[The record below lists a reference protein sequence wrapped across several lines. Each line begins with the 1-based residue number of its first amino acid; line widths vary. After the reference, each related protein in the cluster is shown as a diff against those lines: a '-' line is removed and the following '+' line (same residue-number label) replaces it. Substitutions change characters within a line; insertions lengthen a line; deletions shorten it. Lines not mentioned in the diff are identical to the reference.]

1 MWFGISMEDSDL
13 IIAYTGCTCAHIGC
27 FISQLSARRTQEESP
42 QRIPPLIVYSSSIGN
57 DSSEI
62 DPVDPQFE

>member
-1 MWFGISMEDSDL
+1 MEDSDL
-13 IIAYTGCTCAHIGC
+13 IIAYTGCTSAHIGC
-27 FISQLSARRTQEESP
+27 FIIISQLSARRTQEESP
-42 QRIPPLIVYSSSIGN
+42 KRIPPLIVYSSSIGN